1 LRHIDKREVG
11 FLVTVG
17 GKPWFAVEAKL
28 KDAGLSPHLLYF
40 KERLSISYIFQV
52 VKKTAV
58 DKIEKEQ
65 ESFQPGNSS
74 PA

>member
-1 LRHIDKREVG
+1 LRDIDKREVG

-28 KDAGLSPHLLYF
+28 KDAGLSPLLYF
-40 KERLSISYIFQV
+40 KERLSTPYIYQA

-58 DKIEKEQ
+58 DTIEKDQ